1 MTEQSFKIILKK
13 YEEGTAT
20 QKEIERV
27 ESFFDEMQKGGKNP
41 ADFKYNLSLKNKIY
55 KRIEKNK
62 KPKIIWR
69 WAIAASIVFLLG
81 FNFYSVSN
89 NKGILFFGNQNKT
102 AQVLK
107 VTHLNEQVK
116 VYLPDG
122 SLVVLN
128 GDSSIEYPKNFN
140 DTIRLVKLK
149 GEAFF
154 DVTKNPKKPFVIES
168 GKITTKVL
176 GTSFNIRETKN
187 TTEVVVNTGLVNVT
201 SKQESVFIKPNQKVI
216 YKKNT
221 NKLYKKEVNAEV
233 TNLWR
238 KEEVVL
244 EKIKIEELVVE
255 LQKLYKIPFV
265 FKTDNLKEE
274 YFYSLKL
281 SKNETLDN
289 LLERINFI
297 NEVKLIKNN
306 NMVKIVKK

>member
-20 QKEIERV
+20 QKEIESV

-187 TTEVVVNTGLVNVT
+187 TTEVVVNAGLVNVT

-221 NKLYKKEVNAEV
+221 NRLYKKEVNAEV

-306 NMVKIVKK
+306 NMVEIVKK

>member
-20 QKEIERV
+20 QKEIESV

-168 GKITTKVL
+168 GKIRTKVL

-289 LLERINFI
+289 LIERINFI

>member
-187 TTEVVVNTGLVNVT
+187 TTEVVVNAGLVNVT

-306 NMVKIVKK
+306 NMVEIVKK

>member
-20 QKEIERV
+20 QKEIESV

-176 GTSFNIRETKN
+176 GTSFNIRETKT

-221 NKLYKKEVNAEV
+221 NRLYKKEVNAEV

-306 NMVKIVKK
+306 NMVEIVKK

>member
-13 YEEGTAT
+13 YQEGTAT
-20 QKEIERV
+20 QKETESV

-41 ADFKYNLSLKNKIY
+41 TDFKHNLSLKNTIY

-62 KPKIIWR
+62 KTKITWY
-69 WAIAASIVFLLG
+69 WAVAASIIILLG

-89 NKGILFFGNQNKT
+89 NKGILFFGNQHKI
-102 AQVLK
+102 AQILK
-107 VTHLNEQVK
+107 ETHLNELVK

-128 GDSSIEYPKNFN
+128 GESSIEYPKNFN

-176 GTSFNIRETKN
+176 GTSFNIREAEN

-201 SKQESVFIKPNQKVI
+201 SKQQSVFIKPNQKVT
-216 YKKNT
+216 YNNKT
-221 NKLYKKEVNAEV
+221 SKLYKKEVNAEV
-233 TNLWR
+233 TNLWW

-244 EKIKIEELVVE
+244 EKIKIEELVIE
-255 LQKLYKIPFV
+255 LRKLYEIPFV

-274 YFYSLKL
+274 YFYSLRL

-306 NMVKIVKK
+306 NMIEIVKK

>member
-20 QKEIERV
+20 QKEIESV

-69 WAIAASIVFLLG
+69 WAIAASIIFLLG
-81 FNFYSVSN
+81 FNFYSLSN

-187 TTEVVVNTGLVNVT
+187 TTEVVVNAGLVNVT

-221 NKLYKKEVNAEV
+221 NRLYKKEVNAEV

-265 FKTDNLKEE
+265 FKTDNLKDE

-306 NMVKIVKK
+306 NMVEIVKK